1 MSGRGARVIL
11 LLHNWYSAW
20 YDGGAWAETLNLS
33 HDGILESQVVPSV
46 DEQLVLE
53 MLRRV
58 KVLAGRLLT
67 VTSTLDRVVASGD
80 ASVLDLDVGRRV
92 SELALRVRPRAL
104 VPLELAAHL
113 QLEPARILDVEEV
126 VDVHH
131 CHVGHPRA
139 HHGAVGGAVRG
150 GGGCGRGIQLAGSRD
165 SRRSLTTPPINAR
178 TTAVKAAAA
187 GVEEQAASVLVMWW
201 VVVKW

>member
-1 MSGRGARVIL
+1 MS
-11 LLHNWYSAW
+11 
-20 YDGGAWAETLNLS
+20 
-33 HDGILESQVVPSV
+33 
-46 DEQLVLE
+46 
-53 MLRRV
+53 
-58 KVLAGRLLT
+58 K
-67 VTSTLDRVVASGD
+67 
-80 ASVLDLDVGRRV
+80 
-92 SELALRVRPRAL
+92 LALRVRPRAL

-187 GVEEQAASVLVMWW
+187 GVEEQAASVLVMWCGGGE
-201 VVVKW
+201 VVKWWWWCLWWWGPGALLGHSANHITRYTDTDTSPHSSKSLGSKR